1 METFPS
7 LLSTYGGWHRRKLLT
22 DGRLQKFNENVS
34 TAKPV
39 AKRPT
44 IVDIAD
50 ALGVSISTV
59 HRALKGDANTTAMTR
74 NRVLQMAKQLGYKP
88 NLAARVLSSKRS
100 LRISINTPKGETSFW
115 DEVRAGIE
123 DERNSLDLENV
134 QLEHRMY
141 SRLDRE
147 LAEFE
152 GALDKRV
159 DGIIAYPSD
168 PVGLK
173 PLMRRAARENIPVVF
188 VATDAPDTGRLAVVS
203 IDTAASGS
211 LAADMMARILQGRGK
226 VAVTLFAANVLEH
239 AEKYRAFEG
248 TMGKLYPGIKVLP
261 PVEDQG
267 EDSIGY
273 KAFRKVLSDHPDLA
287 GVYVTTEESLPVI
300 RAARDMKR
308 LESLTMVTTD
318 LFTELVD
325 EIRSGVVT
333 ATIYQRPRT
342 QGNMAFRVL
351 HEFLVESE
359 CPPRKITFAP
369 HLVMRGNLDF
379 FLSKASLDSE
389 PRRAHAKKTVSNKR
403 SVHSARGVS
412 K

>member
-1 METFPS
+1 M
-7 LLSTYGGWHRRKLLT
+7 
-22 DGRLQKFNENVS
+22 
-34 TAKPV
+34 

-88 NLAARVLSSKRS
+88 NLAARFLSSKRS

-123 DERNSLDLENV
+123 DERDSLDLENV
-134 QLEHRMY
+134 QLEHRIY
-141 SRLDRE
+141 PHLGDRE

-152 GALDKRV
+152 AALDKRV
-159 DGIIAYPSD
+159 DGIVAYPSD
-168 PVGLK
+168 PTGLK

-239 AEKYRAFEG
+239 AEKYRAFQR
-248 TMGKLYPGIKVLP
+248 TMEKLYPGIKVLP

-267 EDSIGY
+267 EDSISY
-273 KAFRKVLSDHPDLA
+273 KAFRKVLTDHHDLA

-308 LESLTMVTTD
+308 LDKLTMVTTD
-318 LFTELVD
+318 LFTDLVN

-342 QGNMAFRVL
+342 QGSMAFRVL

-359 CPPRKITFAP
+359 CPPRRITFAP

-379 FLSKASLDSE
+379 FLTKASLDSE
-389 PRRAHAKKTVSNKR
+389 PRRVRAKSGARQSGSKER
-403 SVHSARGVS
+403 SLYSARGVS

>member
-1 METFPS
+1 M
-7 LLSTYGGWHRRKLLT
+7 
-22 DGRLQKFNENVS
+22 
-34 TAKPV
+34 

-88 NLAARVLSSKRS
+88 NLAARFLSSKRS

-123 DERNSLDLENV
+123 DERDSLDLENV
-134 QLEHRMY
+134 QLEHRIY
-141 SRLDRE
+141 PHLGDRE

-152 GALDKRV
+152 AALDKRV
-159 DGIIAYPSD
+159 DGIVAYPSD
-168 PVGLK
+168 PAGLK

-239 AEKYRAFEG
+239 AEKYRAFQR
-248 TMGKLYPGIKVLP
+248 TMEKLYPGIKVLP

-267 EDSIGY
+267 EDSISY
-273 KAFRKVLSDHPDLA
+273 KAFRKVLTDHHDLA

-308 LESLTMVTTD
+308 LDKLTMVTTD
-318 LFTELVD
+318 LFTDLVN

-342 QGNMAFRVL
+342 QGSMAFRVL

-359 CPPRKITFAP
+359 CPPRRITFAP

-379 FLSKASLDSE
+379 FLTKASLDSE
-389 PRRAHAKKTVSNKR
+389 PRRVRAKSGARQSGSKER
-403 SVHSARGVS
+403 SLYSARGVS

>member
-1 METFPS
+1 
-7 LLSTYGGWHRRKLLT
+7 
-22 DGRLQKFNENVS
+22 
-34 TAKPV
+34 V

-88 NLAARVLSSKRS
+88 NLAARFLSSKRS

-123 DERNSLDLENV
+123 DERDSLDLENV
-134 QLEHRMY
+134 QLEHRIY
-141 SRLDRE
+141 PHLGDRE

-152 GALDKRV
+152 AALDKRV
-159 DGIIAYPSD
+159 DGIVAYPSD
-168 PVGLK
+168 PTGLK

-239 AEKYRAFEG
+239 AEKYRAFQR
-248 TMGKLYPGIKVLP
+248 TMEKLYPGIKVLP

-267 EDSIGY
+267 EDSISY
-273 KAFRKVLSDHPDLA
+273 KAFRKVLTDHHDLA

-308 LESLTMVTTD
+308 LDKLTMVTTD
-318 LFTELVD
+318 LFTDLVN

-342 QGNMAFRVL
+342 QGSMAFRVL

-359 CPPRKITFAP
+359 CPPRRITFAP

-379 FLSKASLDSE
+379 FLTKASLDSE
-389 PRRAHAKKTVSNKR
+389 PRRVRAKSGARQSGSKER
-403 SVHSARGVS
+403 SLYSARGVS

>member
-1 METFPS
+1 M
-7 LLSTYGGWHRRKLLT
+7 
-22 DGRLQKFNENVS
+22 
-34 TAKPV
+34 

-50 ALGVSISTV
+50 ALGISISTV

-88 NLAARVLSSKRS
+88 NLAARFLSSKRS

-115 DEVRAGIE
+115 DEVRAGVE
-123 DERNSLDLENV
+123 DERDSLDLENV

-141 SRLDRE
+141 ARLDRE

-152 GALDKRV
+152 AALDKRV

-211 LAADMMARILQGRGK
+211 LAADMMARILQGHGK

-239 AEKYRAFEG
+239 AEKYRAFQR
-248 TMGKLYPGIKVLP
+248 TMEKLYPGIKVLP
-261 PVEDQG
+261 PIEDKG

-300 RAARDMKR
+300 RAARDLKR
-308 LESLTMVTTD
+308 MDGLTLVTTD
-318 LFTELVD
+318 LFAELVT

-342 QGNMAFRVL
+342 QGSMAFRVL

-379 FLSKASLDSE
+379 FLTKASLDSE
-389 PRRAHAKKTVSNKR
+389 PRRVHAKKSGSDKR
-403 SVHSARGVS
+403 SVYSARGVS